1 MSTVAAVATAGPV
14 MAGAPISCQDATGT
28 ADLRRVVGLA
38 DLCELL
44 AITFAFPAD
53 DGLAAALAS
62 GTYLSDATGCLA
74 DAGYPASQVQDAC
87 RKLETFVGRD
97 VTELAQDLRRGHSL
111 LFLSPGSQGPVW
123 PYEGAFRFAATG
135 TAEAPSLFRSPVT
148 LRVEK
153 TMGEAGLLP
162 TTAHTEPVDSVWGEL
177 EFLSQLYGRA
187 AQAAAQA
194 LTTEQGSTNSKAAPW
209 HARAAAFAR
218 EHVALWLPDFM
229 ERTRCRAEAGGLPYG
244 TEYAALARFGTV
256 AVQVLIAGN
265 R

>member
-1 MSTVAAVATAGPV
+1 

-148 LRVEK
+148 LQVEK
-153 TMGEAGLLP
+153 AMGEAGLLP
-162 TTAHTEPVDSVWGEL
+162 ATARTEPVDSIWGEL
-177 EFLSQLYGRA
+177 GFLSQLYGHQ
-187 AQAAAQA
+187 AQAAVQA
-194 LTTEQGSTNSKAAPW
+194 LALAQGSANNESGLMGRPCCRIHPTARRPVDARLYGAHPLPGRSRRLFPW
-209 HARAAAFAR
+209 HRVR
-218 EHVALWLPDFM
+218 
-229 ERTRCRAEAGGLPYG
+229 RTCPVWGRGGAG
-244 TEYAALARFGTV
+244 ADSR
-256 AVQVLIAGN
+256 
-265 R
+265 

>member
-1 MSTVAAVATAGPV
+1 

-123 PYEGAFRFAATG
+123 PYEGAFRFDATG

-148 LRVEK
+148 LQVEK
-153 TMGEAGLLP
+153 AMGEAGLLRPRRVPNPSTASGESWGFSPSSMGIRPKRQFRRLPWRRVPRTTSPPHGPPVLPHSPDSTSSRGCP
-162 TTAHTEPVDSVWGEL
+162 TLWSAPVAGPKPAAFPMAPSTPQFCPVWGR
-177 EFLSQLYGRA
+177 G
-187 AQAAAQA
+187 
-194 LTTEQGSTNSKAAPW
+194 G
-209 HARAAAFAR
+209 
-218 EHVALWLPDFM
+218 
-229 ERTRCRAEAGGLPYG
+229 AG
-244 TEYAALARFGTV
+244 ADSC
-256 AVQVLIAGN
+256 N
-265 R
+265 